1 MSLILYFIVLVF
13 IFEDEKI
20 DFLRKVI
27 KVMILFI
34 MIFNKIM
41 KIIINI

>member
-27 KVMILFI
+27 KVMILYI